1 MYAYFKGI
9 IAQKEE
15 DGLILEVNRIGYH
28 IFMPGSMLDAL
39 PGVGQE
45 AIIHTYTYVKEDAM
59 QLYGFLSRDDLVLFK
74 MLISVS
80 GIGPKGGLAVLS
92 TLSADDLRFAILSED
107 AKAIAKAPGIGAKT
121 AQKVV
126 IELKDK
132 ISLEEALDL
141 KKKPCRGACGR
152 PERCYGGSG
161 RSPCRP
167 WLFIYRCFACRPQ
180 HRECRGKGCRSIV
193 KGSIA
198 YAGCLLTEGFLSV
211 DIIYR

>member
-15 DGLILEVNRIGYH
+15 DGLILEVNQIGYH

-45 AIIHTYTYVKEDAM
+45 AMIHTYTYVKEDAM
-59 QLYGFLSRDDLVLFK
+59 QLYGFLSRDDLSLFK

-132 ISLEEALDL
+132 ISLKEALDM
-141 KKKPCRGACGR
+141 KKSHVDARAAGQSGAMEEAVEALVALGYSSTDALR
-152 PERCYGGSG
+152 TV
-161 RSPCRP
+161 
-167 WLFIYRCFACRPQ
+167 
-180 HRECRGKGCRSIV
+180 RSIENAEEKESEV
-193 KGSIA
+193 
-198 YAGCLLTEGFLSV
+198 LLKDALRMLAAF
-211 DIIYR
+211 

>member
-9 IAQKEE
+9 ITQKEE
-15 DGLILEVNRIGYH
+15 DGLILEVNQIGYH

-45 AIIHTYTYVKEDAM
+45 AMIHTYTYVKEDAM
-59 QLYGFLSRDDLVLFK
+59 QLYGFLSRDDLALFK

-132 ISLEEALDL
+132 ISLEEALDI
-141 KKKPCRGACGR
+141 KKGHVETRVAGQSGAMEEAVEALVALGYSSTDALR
-152 PERCYGGSG
+152 A
-161 RSPCRP
+161 
-167 WLFIYRCFACRPQ
+167 I
-180 HRECRGKGCRSIV
+180 RSIENAEE
-193 KGSIA
+193 KDA
-198 YAGCLLTEGFLSV
+198 EALLKEALRMLAAF
-211 DIIYR
+211 

>member
-28 IFMPGSMLDAL
+28 IYMPGSMLDAL
-39 PGVGQE
+39 PGIGQE
-45 AIIHTYTYVKEDAM
+45 VMIHTYTYVKEDAL
-59 QLYGFLSRDDLVLFK
+59 QLYGFLSRDDLALFR

-132 ISLEEALDL
+132 ISLEEALER
-141 KKKPCRGACGR
+141 KKDHVEARAAGQSDAMEEAVEALVALGYSSTDALR
-152 PERCYGGSG
+152 
-161 RSPCRP
+161 
-167 WLFIYRCFACRPQ
+167 AV
-180 HRECRGKGCRSIV
+180 RSIDHAEE
-193 KGSIA
+193 KETEALLKEALRMLAA
-198 YAGCLLTEGFLSV
+198 Y
-211 DIIYR
+211 

>member
-1 MYAYFKGI
+1 MYAYLKGM

-15 DGLILEVNRIGYH
+15 NELILEVNQIGYR

-39 PGVGQE
+39 PGVGE
-45 AIIHTYTYVKEDAM
+45 KAMIHTYTYVKEDAL
-59 QLYGFLSRDDLVLFK
+59 QLYGFLSRDDLALFK

-107 AKAIAKAPGIGAKT
+107 AKAIAKAPGIGVKT

-132 ISLEEALDL
+132 LSLEEALDL
-141 KKKPCRGACGR
+141 KKEHVAARAAGQSAAMEEVVEALTALGYSSTDALRAVRKV
-152 PERCYGGSG
+152 E
-161 RSPCRP
+161 
-167 WLFIYRCFACRPQ
+167 
-180 HRECRGKGCRSIV
+180 
-193 KGSIA
+193 
-198 YAGCLLTEGFLSV
+198 YAEEKEVEILLKEALR
-211 DIIYR
+211 ILAAL

>member
-15 DGLILEVNRIGYH
+15 NGLILEVNQIGYH

-45 AIIHTYTYVKEDAM
+45 AMIHTYTYVKEDAM
-59 QLYGFLSRDDLVLFK
+59 QLYGFLSRDDLALFK
-74 MLISVS
+74 MLITVS

-107 AKAIAKAPGIGAKT
+107 AKAIARAPGIGAKT

-132 ISLEEALDL
+132 ISL
-141 KKKPCRGACGR
+141 
-152 PERCYGGSG
+152 
-161 RSPCRP
+161 
-167 WLFIYRCFACRPQ
+167 
-180 HRECRGKGCRSIV
+180 
-193 KGSIA
+193 
-198 YAGCLLTEGFLSV
+198 
-211 DIIYR
+211 

>member
-1 MYAYFKGI
+1 MYAYLKGM

-15 DGLILEVNRIGYH
+15 NELILEVNQIGYR

-39 PGVGQE
+39 PGVGE
-45 AIIHTYTYVKEDAM
+45 KAMIHTYTYVKEDAL
-59 QLYGFLSRDDLVLFK
+59 QLYGFLSRDDLTLFK

-107 AKAIAKAPGIGAKT
+107 AKAIAKAPGVGLKT

-132 ISLEEALDL
+132 LSLEEALDL
-141 KKKPCRGACGR
+141 KKEHVATRA
-152 PERCYGGSG
+152 
-161 RSPCRP
+161 
-167 WLFIYRCFACRPQ
+167 
-180 HRECRGKGCRSIV
+180 
-193 KGSIA
+193 
-198 YAGCLLTEGFLSV
+198 AGQSDAMEETVEALVALGYSSTDALQAVRKIDQAEEKEVETLLKEALQLLAAF
-211 DIIYR
+211 

>member
-15 DGLILEVNRIGYH
+15 DGLILEVNQIGYH

-39 PGVGQE
+39 PGVGEE
-45 AIIHTYTYVKEDAM
+45 AMIHTYTYVKEDAM
-59 QLYGFLSRDDLVLFK
+59 QLYGFLSRDDLALFK

-132 ISLEEALDL
+132 ISLEEALDM
-141 KKKPCRGACGR
+141 KKGHVAARAAGQSGAMEEAVEALVALGYSSTDALR
-152 PERCYGGSG
+152 
-161 RSPCRP
+161 
-167 WLFIYRCFACRPQ
+167 AV
-180 HRECRGKGCRSIV
+180 RSIEHAEE
-193 KGSIA
+193 KDA
-198 YAGCLLTEGFLSV
+198 EALLKEALRMLAAF
-211 DIIYR
+211 

>member
-1 MYAYFKGI
+1 MYAYFKCI
-9 IAQKEE
+9 ISKNEE
-15 DGLILEVNRIGYH
+15 DGLILEVNQIGYH
-28 IFMPGSMLDAL
+28 IFMPGSMLEAL

-45 AIIHTYTYVKEDAM
+45 AMIHTYTYVKEDAL
-59 QLYGFLSRDDLVLFK
+59 QLYGFLSRDDLSLFK

-107 AKAIAKAPGIGAKT
+107 VKAIAKAPGIGAKT

-141 KKKPCRGACGR
+141 KKGHIEMRAAGQSGAMEEAVEALVALGYSSTDALR
-152 PERCYGGSG
+152 TV
-161 RSPCRP
+161 
-167 WLFIYRCFACRPQ
+167 
-180 HRECRGKGCRSIV
+180 RSIENAEE
-193 KGSIA
+193 KDA
-198 YAGCLLTEGFLSV
+198 EALLKEALRMLAAF
-211 DIIYR
+211 

>member
-15 DGLILEVNRIGYH
+15 DGLILEVNQIGYH

-45 AIIHTYTYVKEDAM
+45 AMIHTYTYVKEDAL
-59 QLYGFLSRDDLVLFK
+59 QLYGFLSRDDLSLFK

-141 KKKPCRGACGR
+141 KKSHVEARAAGQSGAMEEAVEALVALGYSSTDALR
-152 PERCYGGSG
+152 AIRNIEH
-161 RSPCRP
+161 
-167 WLFIYRCFACRPQ
+167 A
-180 HRECRGKGCRSIV
+180 EEKE
-193 KGSIA
+193 A
-198 YAGCLLTEGFLSV
+198 EALLKEALRMLAVF
-211 DIIYR
+211 

>member
-1 MYAYFKGI
+1 MYAYLKGM

-15 DGLILEVNRIGYH
+15 NELILEVNQIGYR

-39 PGVGQE
+39 PGVGEE
-45 AIIHTYTYVKEDAM
+45 ALIHTYTYVKEDAL
-59 QLYGFLSRDDLVLFK
+59 QLYGFLSRDDLALFK

-107 AKAIAKAPGIGAKT
+107 AKAIAKAPGIGVKT

-132 ISLEEALDL
+132 LSLEEALDL
-141 KKKPCRGACGR
+141 KKEHVATRAAGQSAAM
-152 PERCYGGSG
+152 EETVEA
-161 RSPCRP
+161 
-167 WLFIYRCFACRPQ
+167 L
-180 HRECRGKGCRSIV
+180 
-193 KGSIA
+193 IA
-198 YAGCLLTEGFLSV
+198 LGYSSTDALQAVRKIDQAEEKEVETLLKEALQLLAAF
-211 DIIYR
+211 

>member
-1 MYAYFKGI
+1 MYAYLKGM

-15 DGLILEVNRIGYH
+15 NELILEVNQIGYR

-39 PGVGQE
+39 PGVGEE
-45 AIIHTYTYVKEDAM
+45 AMIHTYTYVKEDAL
-59 QLYGFLSRDDLVLFK
+59 QLYGFLSRDDLALFK

-107 AKAIAKAPGIGAKT
+107 AKAIAKAPGVGLKT

-132 ISLEEALDL
+132 LSLEEALDL
-141 KKKPCRGACGR
+141 KKEHVATRA
-152 PERCYGGSG
+152 
-161 RSPCRP
+161 
-167 WLFIYRCFACRPQ
+167 
-180 HRECRGKGCRSIV
+180 
-193 KGSIA
+193 
-198 YAGCLLTEGFLSV
+198 AGQSDAMEETVEALVALGYSSTDALQAVRKIDQAEEKEVETLLKEALQLLAAF
-211 DIIYR
+211 

>member
-15 DGLILEVNRIGYH
+15 DGLILEVNQIGYH

-45 AIIHTYTYVKEDAM
+45 AMIHTYTYIKEDAM
-59 QLYGFLSRDDLVLFK
+59 QLYGFLSRDDLALFK
-74 MLISVS
+74 MLITVS

-132 ISLEEALDL
+132 ISLEEALDMKKAHIETRAAGQSGAMEEAVEALVALGYSSTDALRAVRSVEHAEEKDAEALL
-141 KKKPCRGACGR
+141 KEALRMLAA
-152 PERCYGGSG
+152 
-161 RSPCRP
+161 
-167 WLFIYRCFACRPQ
+167 F
-180 HRECRGKGCRSIV
+180 
-193 KGSIA
+193 
-198 YAGCLLTEGFLSV
+198 
-211 DIIYR
+211 

>member
-15 DGLILEVNRIGYH
+15 DGLILEVNQIGYH

-45 AIIHTYTYVKEDAM
+45 AMIHTYTYVKEDAL
-59 QLYGFLSRDDLVLFK
+59 QLYGFLSRDDLTLFK

-132 ISLEEALDL
+132 ISLEEALDM
-141 KKKPCRGACGR
+141 KKSHVEARAAGQ
-152 PERCYGGSG
+152 SG
-161 RSPCRP
+161 TMEEAVEALVALGYSSTDALR
-167 WLFIYRCFACRPQ
+167 AV
-180 HRECRGKGCRSIV
+180 RSIEHAEEKEAEV
-193 KGSIA
+193 
-198 YAGCLLTEGFLSV
+198 LLKEALRMLAAF
-211 DIIYR
+211 